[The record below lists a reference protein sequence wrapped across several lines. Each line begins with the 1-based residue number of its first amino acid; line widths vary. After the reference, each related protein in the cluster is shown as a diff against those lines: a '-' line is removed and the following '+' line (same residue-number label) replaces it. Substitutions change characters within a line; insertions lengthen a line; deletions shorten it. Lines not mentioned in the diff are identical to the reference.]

1 MLQQM
6 ILQFGKNSVPIQQ
19 FLKQPNT
26 MKIFDDF
33 ESLPIKFMN
42 YSNSMKLEEMLKI
55 MEEAVERDDVQHIIL
70 DNIQSIYQRCGP
82 SVASSSPPSPL
93 KANLSTVNE
102 VPNQSPSKEG
112 NNIPSSTNIGSG
124 EKLDEVH
131 SQQRLLELLH
141 AEKLSQQD
149 RIIERLRQFAIE
161 KNVKTFFFF
170 AFHPDHIHSFFL
182 VSLSFLRL
190 ISSLSF
196 IQIKSKPKTVFWIF
210 LRSVALPRQFKKRI
224 SS

>member
-82 SVASSSPPSPL
+82 SVASSSTSSPL
-93 KANLSTVNE
+93 KTKLFTINE
-102 VPNQSPSKEG
+102 VPNQSPNKEG
-112 NNIPSSTNIGSG
+112 NNTTSTGSSNKT
-124 EKLDEVH
+124 DEAH

-141 AEKLSQQD
+141 SEKLSQQD

-161 KNVKTFFFF
+161 KNVKKECFIFSDSSRIDFFCVFLF
-170 AFHPDHIHSFFL
+170 SF
-182 VSLSFLRL
+182 SP
-190 ISSLSF
+190 SSGEFRHCGS
-196 IQIKSKPKTVFWIF
+196 SK
-210 LRSVALPRQFKKRI
+210 
-224 SS
+224 